1 MVSAKTLNWGQS
13 MTYNVLSPLVSSASF
28 FNSVIDLQGPCA
40 SFGGAMGIESSS
52 SQDKEDRVD
61 VTITLVLYLV
71 IMVSIY

>member
-1 MVSAKTLNWGQS
+1 

-40 SFGGAMGIESSS
+40 SFGGVMGKESSR
-52 SQDKEDRVD
+52 SQDKEERVD
-61 VTITLVLYLV
+61 VTITLVVYLV